1 MSEPNERRPT
11 LEPRCL
17 ATTLGSLPHTD
28 VGRGT
33 ELILEATPEIPSWVQ
48 YPKRNAYENM
58 MVQFT
63 EGWPALVQGQERTY
77 FDTTLPDYVEQL
89 TGFYERYLAVEEG
102 DRAALDSFCLSE
114 RFAAGFAALEA
125 RLPGHLATG
134 QAWMLKGQV
143 TGPFT
148 QGTNLLDQDR
158 RCAYYDE
165 QLRDVVVKGVTL
177 KAAWQ
182 MERLGAFGLPV
193 MVFLDE
199 PSLVGFG
206 SQTYLTVSRE
216 DVVGDIDEVVEA
228 IHARGGLAGVHCEE
242 NTDWGLLMET
252 ELDILDFDAYDHMQ
266 AMTLYPA
273 ELRAF
278 LGRGGWLGWG
288 IVPTL
293 DVRAAATETADSLQ
307 PRFEA
312 GVLRLV
318 DKGFDRDLLFRR
330 ALITPSC
337 GAGGVLTEPLAERVL
352 RVLREL
358 SLALRDRYGF

>member
-1 MSEPNERRPT
+1 MPEPT
-11 LEPRCL
+11 EPRCR

-28 VGRGT
+28 VARGT
-33 ELILEATPEIPSWVQ
+33 ALVLEATPEIPSWVQ
-48 YPKRNAYENM
+48 FPKRNAYENM
-58 MVQFT
+58 MVQFI
-63 EGWPALVQGQERTY
+63 EGWPALVETEERTY
-77 FDTTLPDYVEQL
+77 FDTTLSDYVEQL
-89 TGFYERYLAVEEG
+89 TGFYERYLEAIEE
-102 DRAALDSFCLSE
+102 DDQSALQSFGLSE
-114 RFAAGFAALEA
+114 RRAAGFAAIEA
-125 RLPGHLATG
+125 RLPAHVATG

-165 QLRDVVVKGVTL
+165 QLRDVVVKGVAL

-182 MERLGAFGLPV
+182 MERLSVYGLPL

-216 DVVGDIDEVVEA
+216 DVVGDIDEVVA
-228 IHARGGLAGVHCEE
+228 TIHARGGLAGVHCEE

-278 LGRGGWLGWG
+278 LDRGGWLGWG

-293 DVRAAATETADSLQ
+293 DRQAAATEDVDSLL

-312 GVLRLV
+312 GVGQLV
-318 DKGFDRDLLFRR
+318 DKGFDRDLLLHR

-337 GAGGVLTEPLAERVL
+337 GAGGMLTEPLAERVL
-352 RVLREL
+352 RVLRDL
-358 SLALRDRYGF
+358 SLTLRERYRFS